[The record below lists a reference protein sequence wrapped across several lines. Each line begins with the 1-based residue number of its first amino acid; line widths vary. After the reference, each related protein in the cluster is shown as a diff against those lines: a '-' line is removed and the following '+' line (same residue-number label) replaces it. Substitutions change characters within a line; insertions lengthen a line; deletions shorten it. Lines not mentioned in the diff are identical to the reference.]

1 MPELPDVTVY
11 VECLE
16 QRIVGDS
23 LHGTRIASPFLL
35 RTYDPPIFAA
45 HGKEVTGV
53 ERLGKRIVVALEDE
67 LFLVFH
73 LMIAGRFRWLDRDA
87 KTPGRV
93 GLVAFDFDAGTL
105 VMTEASAKKRAS
117 LHVVQGRTALA
128 EHDPGGLEVMDSTAD
143 QFAVQLRAQNHTLK
157 RALTSPRIFSGIGNA
172 YSDEIRWHAQ
182 LSPLTWTTRLTDAE
196 AARLHASVLATMER
210 WTAALREKVGAGFP
224 TKVTAFRDGMAVHGR
239 FRQP

>member
-1 MPELPDVTVY
+1 
-11 VECLE
+11 
-16 QRIVGDS
+16 
-23 LHGTRIASPFLL
+23 
-35 RTYDPPIFAA
+35 
-45 HGKEVTGV
+45 
-53 ERLGKRIVVALEDE
+53 
-67 LFLVFH
+67 
-73 LMIAGRFRWLDRDA
+73 
-87 KTPGRV
+87 
-93 GLVAFDFDAGTL
+93 
-105 VMTEASAKKRAS
+105 MTEASAKKRAS